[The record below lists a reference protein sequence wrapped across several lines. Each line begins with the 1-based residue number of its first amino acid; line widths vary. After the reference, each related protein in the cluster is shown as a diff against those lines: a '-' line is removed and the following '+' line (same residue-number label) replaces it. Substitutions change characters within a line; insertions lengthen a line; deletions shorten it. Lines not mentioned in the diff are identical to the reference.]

1 MRIVFAALMLLAAVA
16 AHAQFNGCPAGFCS
30 TGTGGGGGGGN
41 FLLSDTGSALLVDT
55 GSKIGRASCRERVWI
70 PV

>member
-1 MRIVFAALMLLAAVA
+1 MRLFLAVLMLFAAAA

-41 FLLSDTGSALLVDT
+41 FLLSSTGSALLVNT
-55 GSKIGRASCRERVWI
+55 GVKFLVQ
-70 PV
+70 